1 MTTTESPVNPP
12 EPGAAPSVLD
22 TGANAG
28 ANADAAGADA
38 LSESDPKEPLL
49 KEPPLADA
57 LTPEQETAS
66 LRAALADA
74 NAEIAR
80 QQDAVQRGRADLA
93 NARRRH
99 DEERIGIRQR
109 ANSGLLVRLLPIV
122 DELDLAVTH
131 LETGGNG
138 PGAVPGPGGDPAS
151 APASASWVEG
161 VRLIQRKLASFL
173 EAEGVTRIPALGETF
188 NPERHEAVGL
198 AQVDGAASGCIVEV
212 VRQGY
217 LLHDRVVQAAQVVV
231 NR

>member
-1 MTTTESPVNPP
+1 MTTTEPPVNPP
-12 EPGAAPSVLD
+12 EPGAAPSPPD
-22 TGANAG
+22 AG
-28 ANADAAGADA
+28 VNADAIGPDT
-38 LSESDPKEPLL
+38 ESDL
-49 KEPPLADA
+49 LADA
-57 LTPEQETAS
+57 LTLTPTPEQETAT

-99 DEERIGIRQR
+99 DEERIGIRQQ
-109 ANSGLLVRLLPIV
+109 ANSALLVRLLPIV

-138 PGAVPGPGGDPAS
+138 AVSGVGSGAGGVSVPGPGGDPPA
-151 APASASWVEG
+151 AAASASWIEG

-173 EAEGVTRIPALGETF
+173 EAEGVTRIAALGETF
-188 NPERHEAVGL
+188 NPERHEAVGM

>member
-12 EPGAAPSVLD
+12 EPGAAPSVSD
-22 TGANAG
+22 AG
-28 ANADAAGADA
+28 ANADAAGPDT
-38 LSESDPKEPLL
+38 ESDL
-49 KEPPLADA
+49 LADA
-57 LTPEQETAS
+57 LTPTPEQETAT

-99 DEERIGIRQR
+99 DEERIGIRQQ
-109 ANSGLLVRLLPIV
+109 ANSALLVRLLPIV

-138 PGAVPGPGGDPAS
+138 AVSGVGSGAGGVSVPGPGADPA
-151 APASASWVEG
+151 AAAAAASWIEG

-173 EAEGVTRIPALGETF
+173 EGEGVTRIAALGETF
-188 NPERHEAVGL
+188 NPERHEAVGM

>member
-1 MTTTESPVNPP
+1 MTTTEPPANPP
-12 EPGAAPSVLD
+12 EPGPAPSVSD
-22 TGANAG
+22 AG
-28 ANADAAGADA
+28 VNADAIGLDT
-38 LSESDPKEPLL
+38 ESDL
-49 KEPPLADA
+49 LADA
-57 LTPEQETAS
+57 LTPTPTPEQETAT

-99 DEERIGIRQR
+99 DEERIGIRQQ

-138 PGAVPGPGGDPAS
+138 AAAAGVSVPVPGPGADPAS
-151 APASASWVEG
+151 ASASASWIEG

-173 EAEGVTRIPALGETF
+173 EGEGVTRIAALGETF
-188 NPERHEAVGL
+188 NPERHEAVGM

>member
-1 MTTTESPVNPP
+1 MTTTEPPVNPP
-12 EPGAAPSVLD
+12 EPGAAPSTPD
-22 TGANAG
+22 AG
-28 ANADAAGADA
+28 ANANAAGADA
-38 LSESDPKEPLL
+38 KSESNL
-49 KEPPLADA
+49 KESLPADA
-57 LTPEQETAS
+57 LTPEQETVS
-66 LRAALADA
+66 LRAALAEA

-99 DEERIGIRQR
+99 DEERIGIRQQ

-131 LETGGNG
+131 LETDGNG
-138 PGAVPGPGGDPAS
+138 AVAGPGSGPGPGSDPA
-151 APASASWVEG
+151 AAAASWIEG

-173 EAEGVTRIPALGETF
+173 EAEGVTRIAALGETF
-188 NPERHEAVGL
+188 NPERHEAVGM

>member
-12 EPGAAPSVLD
+12 EPGAAPSVSD
-22 TGANAG
+22 AG
-28 ANADAAGADA
+28 VNADAAGADA
-38 LSESDPKEPLL
+38 VSESDPKEPLL
-49 KEPPLADA
+49 ADA
-57 LTPEQETAS
+57 LTSTPKPETAT

-99 DEERIGIRQR
+99 DEERIGIRQQ

-138 PGAVPGPGGDPAS
+138 AGAGGVSVPGPGADPAS
-151 APASASWVEG
+151 AAASWIEG

-173 EAEGVTRIPALGETF
+173 EAEGVTRIAALGEIF
-188 NPERHEAVGL
+188 NPERHEAVGM